1 MSPDLDQFHGIF
13 FEEAEELVETM
24 ERELLEMIFDSEDPE
39 KINDV
44 FRAAHSI
51 KGGAATFGFSAIA
64 EVTHVMETLLDGVR
78 GGSED
83 VGRDLIDMLLRGV
96 DCVSDMLKRS
106 KKGQEL
112 DTARADEVKDALK
125 EFLDASGLASKT
137 AVEGSADSSTP
148 ESKPTEA
155 TESATTNTFYIMF
168 KPDPTL
174 FYTGN
179 DPMHILRGLRL
190 LGSLDVNVQT
200 RALPPFEEFEADKIY
215 LSWDLV
221 LETQSVEDVV
231 REEFA
236 WVADV
241 CDLEVKLLHPGEI
254 PPHIEA
260 QLAEKAE
267 TKAETKTAGST
278 ADVPQAEMV
287 EAGATRGRERKT
299 TVETSSIRVGTE
311 KIDELINLVG
321 ELVITQAMLSQMGKD
336 VFSCDQEK
344 LQEGFA
350 LLERNTREL
359 QENVLQIRMVPVSQV
374 FNRVPRMIH
383 DLSSRLGKSIE
394 LQLTGEHTEI
404 DKTVMEKVGDPLM
417 HIVRNAID
425 HGIETPAARRAAGK
439 PDTGV
444 LKLNAYHSGGSII
457 IDVGDDGAGL
467 NTDRI
472 LEKAREN
479 GLVGENEALSD
490 ANIHDLIFQP
500 GFSTVTEVTDISGR
514 GVGMDVVRRNIQAV
528 DGTVEL
534 SSEPGKGSTVSIRLP
549 LTLAIVDGQ
558 LVSIGSQIFVV
569 PLISIIESIQMQPEN
584 LSSIAETDKLYR
596 IRGEYV
602 PIISLAR
609 LLNVQAE
616 NDASRERLIVFV
628 DGRQG
633 KIGLLVDELLDQ
645 QQVVIKSLESNY
657 QRVEGV
663 SGATILGDG
672 TVALILDIGG
682 LVSMSLRGNCG
693 PLMVESDPAPTG
705 VHAA

>member
-1 MSPDLDQFHGIF
+1 MSPDLDQFHGVF
-13 FEEAEELVETM
+13 LEEAEELVETM
-24 ERELLEMIFDSEDPE
+24 ERELLEMIFDSDDPE
-39 KINDV
+39 RVNDV

-51 KGGAATFGFSAIA
+51 KGGAATFGFAAIA
-64 EVTHVMETLLDGVR
+64 DVTHVMETLLDGVR
-78 GGSED
+78 SGSRE
-83 VGRDLIDMLLRGV
+83 VGRDLIDVLLRGV

-112 DTARADEVKDALK
+112 DSERAEEIKAALN
-125 EFLDASGLASKT
+125 EFLSTGGGAPEASGQ
-137 AVEGSADSSTP
+137 GSQ
-148 ESKPTEA
+148 SKPVL
-155 TESATTNTFYIMF
+155 ESEPNKTSGSGLMNTFYIMF

-179 DPMHILRGLRL
+179 DPMHILRALRL
-190 LGSLDVNVQT
+190 LGTLEVNIQT
-200 RALPPFEEFEADKIY
+200 GALPHFEHFEADKIY
-215 LSWDLV
+215 LSWNLV
-221 LETQSVEDVV
+221 LETEAEEDVI
-231 REEFA
+231 RDEFA
-236 WVADV
+236 WVMDV
-241 CDLEVKLLHPGEI
+241 CELEIKLLHPGEL
-254 PPHIEA
+254 PPHIEEE
-260 QLAEKAE
+260 LAKNTQALGKAIEDTLDTPEQQHE
-267 TKAETKTAGST
+267 TA
-278 ADVPQAEMV
+278 AD
-287 EAGATRGRERKT
+287 RKRERKV

-321 ELVITQAMLSQMGKD
+321 ELVITQGMLSQMGKD
-336 VFSCDQEK
+336 IYSCDQEK

-374 FNRVPRMIH
+374 FNRIPRMIH

-394 LQLTGEHTEI
+394 LRLNGEQTEI

-444 LKLNAYHSGGSII
+444 LSLNAYHSGGSII
-457 IDVGDDGAGL
+457 IDIADDGAGL
-467 NTDRI
+467 NNERI

-479 GLVGENEALSD
+479 GLVGENEMLSD
-490 ANIHDLIFQP
+490 AKIHDLIFQP

-528 DGTVEL
+528 DGSVEL
-534 SSEPGKGSTVSIRLP
+534 KSEPGKGSTITIRLP

-558 LVSIGSQIFVV
+558 LVRIGGQIFVV
-569 PLISIIESIQMQPEN
+569 PLIAIIESIQLQPEN
-584 LSSIAETDKLYR
+584 LSSIAETDRLYR

-602 PIISLAR
+602 PLISLAR
-609 LLNVQAE
+609 LLSVEAE
-616 NDASRERLIVFV
+616 DDPSRERLIVFV
-628 DGRQG
+628 EGGHG
-633 KIGLLVDELLDQ
+633 KIGMLVDELLDQ

-672 TVALILDIGG
+672 TVALILDIAG
-682 LVSMSLRGNCG
+682 LVSLSLNVDCR
-693 PLMVESDPAPTG
+693 PRSMEPAAEPSG
-705 VHAA
+705 IRAA

>member
-1 MSPDLDQFHGIF
+1 
-13 FEEAEELVETM
+13 
-24 ERELLEMIFDSEDPE
+24 
-39 KINDV
+39 
-44 FRAAHSI
+44 
-51 KGGAATFGFSAIA
+51 
-64 EVTHVMETLLDGVR
+64 
-78 GGSED
+78 
-83 VGRDLIDMLLRGV
+83 
-96 DCVSDMLKRS
+96 
-106 KKGQEL
+106 
-112 DTARADEVKDALK
+112 
-125 EFLDASGLASKT
+125 
-137 AVEGSADSSTP
+137 
-148 ESKPTEA
+148 
-155 TESATTNTFYIMF
+155 
-168 KPDPTL
+168 
-174 FYTGN
+174 
-179 DPMHILRGLRL
+179 
-190 LGSLDVNVQT
+190 
-200 RALPPFEEFEADKIY
+200 
-215 LSWDLV
+215 
-221 LETQSVEDVV
+221 
-231 REEFA
+231 
-236 WVADV
+236 
-241 CDLEVKLLHPGEI
+241 
-254 PPHIEA
+254 
-260 QLAEKAE
+260 
-267 TKAETKTAGST
+267 
-278 ADVPQAEMV
+278 
-287 EAGATRGRERKT
+287 
-299 TVETSSIRVGTE
+299 
-311 KIDELINLVG
+311 
-321 ELVITQAMLSQMGKD
+321 
-336 VFSCDQEK
+336 DQEK